1 MNDYKRKLKEIEPHV
16 TIDVNTLITSLD
28 KNPYRESLFTYGDSG
43 LTSDIHHR
51 FSNKEAS
58 FDLTDFGSVRVF
70 AGVLDNL
77 NLHPVEEYYRLSLR
91 SNKANDRYVY
101 VWANSDGMVMT
112 SNNPITGVYSR
123 PEHRHDEEGYASYIG
138 IEGTPSFIEKATELI
153 KKNGKWKD
161 FDPESRSFM

>member
-16 TIDVNTLITSLD
+16 TISVNTVSSLVE
-28 KNPYRESLFTYGDSG
+28 NEYRESLFTYGDSG

-51 FSNKEAS
+51 FGDYEAS
-58 FDLTDFGSVRVF
+58 FDLTGFGSARVF

-77 NLHPVEEYYRLSLR
+77 NLHPVEEYYRLSLG
-91 SNKANDRYVY
+91 SIEANDRYVY

-123 PEHRHDEEGYASYIG
+123 PEHRHNQEGYASYIG
-138 IEGTPSFIEKATELI
+138 IEGNATFVEKATELI
-153 KKNGKWKD
+153 KKNGNWKD
-161 FDPESRSFM
+161 YDGDSRSFM